1 MAAALCYIA
10 LGNLDRVNVISFA
23 DRVRGE
29 LPPQRG
35 RGRIFK
41 IFRFL
46 ELMTALGPTNTRDSF
61 KTYCSQLRRRGLA
74 VVISDFLDH
83 QGFEGGLDVLRH
95 FRHDIF
101 IIHVASQEE
110 IEPSFKGQL
119 HLVDSENQVG
129 CDITV
134 TPSLLAAYRAEFAR
148 HCQAVEK
155 YCSRYQLGY
164 VRAATDVP
172 FEELV
177 LEIFGQGRFLA

>member
-1 MAAALCYIA
+1 
-10 LGNLDRVNVISFA
+10 
-23 DRVRGE
+23 
-29 LPPQRG
+29 
-35 RGRIFK
+35 
-41 IFRFL
+41 
-46 ELMTALGPTNTRDSF
+46 MTALGRTDTKESF
-61 KTYCSQLRRRGLA
+61 KTYCSQLRRRGLT

-101 IIHVASQEE
+101 IIHVASPEE

-129 CDITV
+129 CDVTV
-134 TPSLLAAYRAEFAR
+134 TASLLAAYRLEFAR
-148 HCQAVEK
+148 HCQAIEK
-155 YCSRYQLGY
+155 YCNRYQLGY
-164 VRAATDVP
+164 VRAATDIP